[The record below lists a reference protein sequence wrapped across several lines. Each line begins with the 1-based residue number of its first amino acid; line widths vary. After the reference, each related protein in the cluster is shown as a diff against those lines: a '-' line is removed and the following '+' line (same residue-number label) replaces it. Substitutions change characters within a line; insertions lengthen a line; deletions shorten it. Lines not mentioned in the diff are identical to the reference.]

1 MEYQK
6 AINLLD
12 DTPSQPSKFFTK
24 NWVEINVDSCKTYDI
39 NSQIKFK
46 TSVLNSSLWD
56 YKDAYIHVKGT
67 MTVPKTTAAVA
78 AAIGICKRVIF
89 KNFSPFTDFI
99 SEISNIQV
107 NNNKD
112 IDVVMA
118 INYLI

>member
-1 MEYQK
+1 MEHQK

-78 AAIGICKRVIF
+78 AANGICKRVIF
-89 KNFSPFTDFI
+89 KKFSPFTDFI

-112 IDVVMA
+112 IDVVMP

>member
-78 AAIGICKRVIF
+78 ATNGICKRVIF

-99 SEISNIQV
+99 
-107 NNNKD
+107 
-112 IDVVMA
+112 
-118 INYLI
+118 